1 MYYSENC
8 EILQNVCHA
17 EMKLRNVI
25 HLMYNILY
33 IAMTA
38 LQMGLDIST
47 WKYLTRELDIGY
59 THKYISKCPKS
70 HLTGLTTHF
79 VSYCLEVIDT
89 KNGEVWGSNPGE
101 GIMIRAA
108 YHYAFWPKSDK
119 GI

>member
-1 MYYSENC
+1 MKPYGIQKNLMYYSENC

-47 WKYLTRELDIGY
+47 
-59 THKYISKCPKS
+59 
-70 HLTGLTTHF
+70 
-79 VSYCLEVIDT
+79 
-89 KNGEVWGSNPGE
+89 
-101 GIMIRAA
+101 
-108 YHYAFWPKSDK
+108 
-119 GI
+119 